1 LTRDTLHGLVAT
13 LPPVGVIP
21 AAGLGTRLAPKGYPK
36 ELLPIVMR
44 TEEGAGAQPVVI
56 SSLEQMR
63 RAGVVECAVVI
74 ADWKLEIVRVLG
86 EQAAGV
92 ALAYVVR
99 SVPRGLADALVAPLP
114 WIRGRNVCL
123 ALPDTL
129 ITPDDAL
136 AQVVTELAASNA
148 DLVLGVFP
156 TEHPEQLGP
165 VRIADDG
172 QVLEVLEKP
181 AHTDLRTTWG
191 LAAWSPR
198 FTELLDE
205 AVRGEPTIT
214 LGAVFARARTTGLA
228 VRAVWFP
235 AGRFLDVGTPAG
247 LAAAL
252 IDRVS

>member
-1 LTRDTLHGLVAT
+1 MRDTLDSLVAR

-21 AAGLGTRLAPKGYPK
+21 AAGLGTRLAPLGYPK
-36 ELLPIVMR
+36 ELLPIVVR
-44 TEEGAGAQPVVI
+44 TADGAVPKPVVI
-56 SSLEQMR
+56 ASLEQMR
-63 RAGVVECAVVI
+63 RAGVVDCAVVI
-74 ADWKLEIVRVLG
+74 AEWKLEIVRVLG
-86 EQAAGV
+86 ERAADV

-99 SVPRGLADALVAPLP
+99 SVPRGLADALVATLP
-114 WIRGRNVCL
+114 WIRGRDACL

-129 ITPDDAL
+129 IAPDDAL
-136 AQVVTELAASNA
+136 AQVVTELGASGA

-156 TEHPEQLGP
+156 TDHPEQLGP

-172 QVLEVLEKP
+172 RVLEVLDKP

-205 AVRGEPTIT
+205 AVRGEPTIK
-214 LGAVFARARTTGLA
+214 LGEVFARALAAGLG
-228 VRAVWFP
+228 VRAVWF
-235 AGRFLDVGTPAG
+235 ATGRFLDVGTPAG

>member
-1 LTRDTLHGLVAT
+1 MAR

-21 AAGLGTRLAPKGYPK
+21 AAGLGTRLALKGYPK
-36 ELLPIVMR
+36 ELLPIVVR
-44 TEEGAGAQPVVI
+44 TEDGAVPQPVVI
-56 SSLEQMR
+56 SSLEQMQ
-63 RAGVVECAVVI
+63 RAGVTECVVVI
-74 ADWKLEIVRVLG
+74 AEWKLEIVRVLG
-86 EQAAGV
+86 ERAGVV
-92 ALAYVVR
+92 ALAYIVR
-99 SVPRGLADALVAPLP
+99 SVPHGLADALVAPLP
-114 WIRGRNVCL
+114 WIRDRDVCL

-136 AQVVTELAASNA
+136 AQVVSELGAAGA

-165 VRIADDG
+165 VRIGDDG
-172 QVLEVLEKP
+172 RVLEVLDKP
-181 AHTDLRTTWG
+181 AQTDVRTTWG

-198 FTELLDE
+198 FTELLTD
-205 AVRGEPTIT
+205 AVRGEPTIA
-214 LGAVFARARTTGLA
+214 LGTVFASALTAGLS

-252 IDRVS
+252 VDRVS